1 LQAGLTFCI
10 GQGLQLPVPD
20 ELSDCISELHD
31 ISRMQTEIDAAIARF
46 QLAATFVNGSLSF
59 DPRPSSSSEPSAIL
73 PSYQPKSRN
82 ALMVDAST
90 TATMHTFH
98 HVNDGST
105 NAFTPKLS
113 GFTALPYLQQVHLA
127 SATSAATT
135 PAIDYLE
142 SPAVHKLSAISH
154 VTLTQRADAD
164 EKVHPA
170 SNFVGQDAFIED
182 SKLFATPAQSSR
194 ALPSSHTQF
203 RRSANVAGSD
213 SLGNSMQR
221 DYFLGQSSTPRVLAA
236 NTSVLDSSG
245 IIGLTPE
252 LGPHDHFAAKNT
264 PGDSARKLTLKLI
277 AMDAKNR
284 EIDSMLAQ
292 FLKQK
297 SANMNDSGMQGSGPS
312 GSTTLQKSISAPS
325 DLQESQS
332 LSPSATSSVTKVPTM
347 LRDQSN

>member
-10 GQGLQLPVPD
+10 GQGLQLPVPND
-20 ELSDCISELHD
+20 FSDCISELHD
-31 ISRMQTEIDAAIARF
+31 IGRMQTEIDAAISRF
-46 QLAATFVNGSLSF
+46 QSAATFVNGSLSF
-59 DPRPSSSSEPSAIL
+59 DQRPTSSSEPSAIL
-73 PSYQPKSRN
+73 PSHQPKSRN

-90 TATMHTFH
+90 TTTMQTFQH
-98 HVNDGST
+98 L

-113 GFTALPYLQQVHLA
+113 GFAASPHLQDLHLA

-142 SPAVHKLSAISH
+142 SPDVHKLSAISQ
-154 VTLTQRADAD
+154 VTLTQTADAD

-170 SNFVGQDAFIED
+170 SNFVEQGAFIEE

-194 ALPSSHTQF
+194 ALPSSHTLF
-203 RRSANVAGSD
+203 RRSVNVASSD
-213 SLGNSMQR
+213 SFGNSMQR
-221 DYFLGQSSTPRVLAA
+221 DYFLGQFTTPRALAA
-236 NTSVLDSSG
+236 NTSVLDSSVT
-245 IIGLTPE
+245 IGLTPE
-252 LGPHDHFAAKNT
+252 LGPPDHFAAKNT

-297 SANMNDSGMQGSGPS
+297 SANQNDSGVQGRPV
-312 GSTTLQKSISAPS
+312 GSTTF
-325 DLQESQS
+325 
-332 LSPSATSSVTKVPTM
+332 
-347 LRDQSN
+347 

>member
-1 LQAGLTFCI
+1 
-10 GQGLQLPVPD
+10 
-20 ELSDCISELHD
+20 
-31 ISRMQTEIDAAIARF
+31 MQTEIDAAIARF
-46 QLAATFVNGSLSF
+46 QLAANGSLSF
-59 DPRPSSSSEPSAIL
+59 DPRPTSSSEPSAIL
-73 PSYQPKSRN
+73 PSHQLKGRN

-90 TATMHTFH
+90 RATMHTFQ

-113 GFTALPYLQQVHLA
+113 GFTASPYLQQVHLT

-142 SPAVHKLSAISH
+142 SPAAHKLSTISH
-154 VTLTQRADAD
+154 VTLTQTADAD

-170 SNFVGQDAFIED
+170 SNFVGQDALFEH

-203 RRSANVAGSD
+203 RRSANVGSSD
-213 SLGNSMQR
+213 SFGNSMQR
-221 DYFLGQSSTPRVLAA
+221 DHFLGQSSTPRVLAA
-236 NTSVLDSSG
+236 NSSVLDSSV

-252 LGPHDHFAAKNT
+252 LGPPDQFAAKNT

-284 EIDSMLAQ
+284 EIDSMLTQ

-297 SANMNDSGMQGSGPS
+297 SANHNDSGMQGSGPR
-312 GSTTLQKSISAPS
+312 GSTTLHKSVSAAS
-325 DLQESQS
+325 DLQEWQR
-332 LSPSATSSVTKVPTM
+332 LSPSATSSITKTPTV